1 MGSRRPLLLGGGPPQ
16 RQPAVP
22 GSNTTIRCF
31 RLLERRRHLLRYMLS
46 LVVRLISVVSLEF
59 PIPVAPFRPSAT
71 RPPARPGQPRRPT
84 RRPAPGACGSAPAPA
99 RGARAG
105 QACSGQDRPSWE
117 PGYPS
122 TRDRSTSQVPAP
134 AMAATPRAIIPLSS
148 RPAGRSG
155 PGSRRTGSPEASA
168 TRRVGDASLGHS
180 PRLGPHS
187 KRVQRYPAVRS
198 GPRSFRPAGD
208 PADSGWRGEHSQG

>member
-1 MGSRRPLLLGGGPPQ
+1 MLGHDSYLRSARRPAGPRSTYRTNKTSRPSPPSGKGRRAGQAKILVWPWRLLTGRFEAVELPGGSDFRGETWGMGSRRPLLLGGGPPQ

-31 RLLERRRHLLRYMLS
+31 RLLERRRRLLRYMLF

-105 QACSGQDRPSWE
+105 QACSGQGRPSWE

-122 TRDRSTSQVPAP
+122 TRDRSTSQLPA
-134 AMAATPRAIIPLSS
+134 
-148 RPAGRSG
+148 
-155 PGSRRTGSPEASA
+155 
-168 TRRVGDASLGHS
+168 
-180 PRLGPHS
+180 
-187 KRVQRYPAVRS
+187 
-198 GPRSFRPAGD
+198 
-208 PADSGWRGEHSQG
+208 